1 MFIEGNLMRSLA
13 CAAADVLNLNSF
25 SLLPLGLARMSSLH
39 FSLDKSSKSERRHLR
54 QSNERL
60 INGSQ
65 PGLKTLAPSE
75 AKETVAERTT

>member
-1 MFIEGNLMRSLA
+1 MFIEGNLMQSLA

-54 QSNERL
+54 RSNEQL
-60 INGSQ
+60 INGSL
-65 PGLKTLAPSE
+65 PGLKTLAPDE
-75 AKETVAERTT
+75 AKKTAAERTT